1 MSPIDSVKD
10 SRVNGSALH
19 TNSNFLRVLDEL
31 HLLGDEATRSSIDT
45 PLYQQFIQRYPAD
58 HLPQL
63 SLAEYCVG
71 KGDGESFCWWLER
84 GLQPLLGRYMP
95 GTSRGH
101 ILYFQKD
108 GSVYKHRRLKELSDT
123 DALAYTLRIQAAI
136 AQADMDANLDWIDD
150 DQLLYQ
156 RAGVEPCV
164 TVGHG
169 RKLRLLSCYHP
180 ENTVPIS
187 SSSHLR
193 HFLKILGCPESDI
206 PPKHQPAAR
215 MLLLR
220 EYLRLAQQTVTGL
233 SPEGFMRVLYKPEL
247 GLAPVDDDEDEEIN
261 SEHEISLVLTGGAVR
276 NGYIRIPKTQSLFP
290 GECVAA
296 DEQTEAEPFTL
307 VLPDETEFQTCL
319 LANRGRIKAR
329 FNSFFNKHGV
339 TEGDRVRIQKSAD
352 RRYVMRFE
360 QQDQDDEDASSRQ
373 TTLTSSTPTLGQPLN
388 QILYGP
394 PGTGKTY
401 STVDA
406 ALAVLDPGF
415 LDQHRTDRTALK
427 SRFDA
432 LVHER
437 RIRFVTFHQSFSY
450 EDFVEGL
457 RATTNEDTGQIRYE
471 VVDGVFKS
479 LCEAAAAKVTRPQ
492 EVAAAAASPYDIRG
506 RRIWKMS
513 LGNTLGSD
521 AAIYDECIEKGY
533 ALLGYGGGVDFAGCS
548 SRGEVLERCIANGL
562 TVENPQT
569 DYTVTSVTAFVTR
582 MKPGDLLVIS
592 DGNFK
597 FRAIG
602 EVSGEYKF
610 QLHSDYHDGYAQ
622 MRPVRWL
629 RVYEPSLPHG
639 ELMNSQFSQMTLYEL
654 RLPSIDLDKLKGL
667 LNQASS
673 RVSPAGGLLPG
684 PVTDSTYEIV
694 RSNADIVELRKPQG
708 RTLSLGMSLIQEL
721 AQAVKAGQITV
732 ADIREKRVMDK
743 LPDTSMD
750 PFLVTGYNNVL
761 APLVAQLIGADS
773 SESQVAAA
781 SVLPDAR
788 VLIID
793 EINRGN
799 ISRIFGEL
807 ITLIEPSKRAG
818 ASEGLEVVL
827 PYSKKPFSVPQN
839 VYLIGTM
846 NTADRS
852 LTGMDVALR
861 RRFVFKAMPPRAD
874 LLDGVEVEGIPI
886 ERLLAVLNQRIEAL
900 LDRDHCLGHAYFMPL
915 RQTPTLHMLAEIFSN
930 QVLPLLQEYF
940 FDDWQRIQW
949 VLNDH
954 RKPEPFQFV
963 SARRVEVDELFG
975 TDVNVAR
982 SPKVWTV
989 NDDGFQCVESYM
1001 GVIDHREAQD
1011 DE

>member
-1 MSPIDSVKD
+1 MTVINSAKDPSVT
-10 SRVNGSALH
+10 GSALQ
-19 TNSNFLRVLDEL
+19 TNSNFKKVLDEL
-31 HLLGDEATRSSIDT
+31 NLLGDEATRRSIDDSD
-45 PLYQQFIQRYPAD
+45 YQKFIQLYPAD
-58 HLPQL
+58 RLPQL

-71 KGDGESFCWWLER
+71 KGDGDSFCWWLER

-108 GSVYKHRRLKELSDT
+108 GSVYKHRRLKDLSDT
-123 DALAYTLRIQAAI
+123 DALAYTLRIQATVAK
-136 AQADMDANLDWIDD
+136 ADMNANLDWIDD
-150 DQLLYQ
+150 DQQLYQ
-156 RAGVEPCV
+156 HAGVEPRV

-180 ENTVPIS
+180 EDTLPIS
-187 SSSHLR
+187 SSSHLG
-193 HFLKILGCPESDI
+193 HFLQILGCPESDI
-206 PPKHQPAAR
+206 PPKHQPVAR

-220 EYLRLAQQTVTGL
+220 NYLRLAQQTVPGL
-233 SPEGFMRVLYKPEL
+233 SPVAFMRVLYKPEL
-247 GLAPVDDDEDEEIN
+247 GLAPSDENEDEEIN
-261 SEHEISLVLTGGAVR
+261 SEDEISFVLTGGAVR
-276 NGYIRIPKTQSLFP
+276 NGYIRIPKTQNLFP

-296 DEQTEAEPFTL
+296 DEQSEAESFTL
-307 VLPDETEFQTCL
+307 VLPDDTEIQTCL

-329 FNSFFNKHGV
+329 FNSVFNKQGV
-339 TEGDRVRIQKSAD
+339 IDGDRVRIKKATD

-360 QQDQDDEDASSRQ
+360 RQDQDGEEANSRQ
-373 TTLTSSTPTLGQPLN
+373 TTPTTSASAPSQPLN

-401 STVDA
+401 STIDA

-415 LDQHRTDRTALK
+415 LHQHLTDRNALK
-427 SRFDA
+427 ARFDT

-479 LCEAAAAKVTRPQ
+479 LCKAAAAKVMRPQ
-492 EVAAAAASPYDIRG
+492 EATVPTGTPFDIRG

-521 AAIYDECIEKGY
+521 ASIYDECIEKGY
-533 ALLGYGGGVDFAGCS
+533 ALLGYGGGVDFSGCS
-548 SRGEVLERCIANGL
+548 SRSEILERCIANGL
-562 TVENPQT
+562 KIENPQT
-569 DYTVTSVTAFVTR
+569 DYTVTSVAAFVTR

-602 EVSGEYKF
+602 EVSGDYKF
-610 QLHSDYHDGYAQ
+610 QLHSDYTDDYAQ
-622 MRPVRWL
+622 MRPVKWL

-654 RLPSIDLDKLKGL
+654 RSPSIDLEKLQGL
-667 LNQASS
+667 LKHTSS
-673 RVSPAGGLLPG
+673 RVSTAGGLFPG
-684 PVTDSTYEIV
+684 PVADSTYEIV
-694 RSNADIVELRKPQG
+694 RANADIVELRKPQG

-721 AQAVKAGQITV
+721 AQAVSAGKISIT
-732 ADIREKRVMDK
+732 DIREKCVMDK
-743 LPDTSMD
+743 LPETSMD
-750 PFLVTGYNNVL
+750 PYLVNGYNNVL
-761 APLVAQLIGADS
+761 ALLVAQLIGADS
-773 SESQVAAA
+773 SQSLSAHSPA
-781 SVLPDAR
+781 LPDAR

-799 ISRIFGEL
+799 VSRIFGEL

-818 ASEGLEVVL
+818 ASEALEVVL
-827 PYSKKPFSVPQN
+827 PYSKESFSVPQN
-839 VYLIGTM
+839 VHLIGTM

-852 LTGMDVALR
+852 LTGLDVALR
-861 RRFVFKAMPPRAD
+861 RRFVFKAMPPRPN
-874 LLDGVEVEGIPI
+874 LLDGVEVESIPI
-886 ERLLAVLNQRIEAL
+886 KHLLAVLNQRIEAL
-900 LDRDHCLGHAYFMPL
+900 LGRDHCLGHAYFMPL
-915 RQTPTLHMLAEIFSN
+915 RQTPMLHKLAEIFSN

-954 RKPEPFQFV
+954 RKPEAFQFV
-963 SARRVEVDELFG
+963 IARGIDVDELFG
-975 TDVNVAR
+975 TDANVGH
-982 SPKVWTV
+982 SPKAWSI
-989 NDDGFQCVESYM
+989 NEEAFQCIESYL
-1001 GVIDHREAQD
+1001 GVIDHRQAQE

>member
-1 MSPIDSVKD
+1 
-10 SRVNGSALH
+10 
-19 TNSNFLRVLDEL
+19 
-31 HLLGDEATRSSIDT
+31 
-45 PLYQQFIQRYPAD
+45 
-58 HLPQL
+58 
-63 SLAEYCVG
+63 
-71 KGDGESFCWWLER
+71 
-84 GLQPLLGRYMP
+84 MP

-108 GSVYKHRRLKELSDT
+108 GSVYKHRRLKDLSDT

-136 AQADMDANLDWIDD
+136 AQADMNANLDWIDD
-150 DQLLYQ
+150 DQMLYQ
-156 RAGVEPCV
+156 RAGVEPRV

-180 ENTVPIS
+180 EDTLPIS
-187 SSSHLR
+187 SSSHLG
-193 HFLKILGCPESDI
+193 HFLKILGYPESDI
-206 PPKHQPAAR
+206 PPKRQPTAR

-220 EYLRLAQQTVTGL
+220 EYLRLAQKTVTGL
-233 SPEGFMRVLYKPEL
+233 SPVGFMRVLYKPEL
-247 GLAPVDDDEDEEIN
+247 GLAPVDEDEDEEIN
-261 SEHEISLVLTGGAVR
+261 SEEEISFVLTGGAIR
-276 NGYIRIPKTQSLFP
+276 NGYIRIPKTQNLFP
-290 GECVAA
+290 GECIAA
-296 DEQTEAEPFTL
+296 DEQAEAEPFTL
-307 VLPDETEFQTCL
+307 VLPDGTEIQTCL

-329 FNSFFNKHGV
+329 FNSLFNKHGM
-339 TEGDRVRIQKSAD
+339 TEGDRVRIQKMTD
-352 RRYVMRFE
+352 RMYVMRFE
-360 QQDQDDEDASSRQ
+360 QQDQDDEDSSSRHI
-373 TTLTSSTPTLGQPLN
+373 TPTSSAPAPGQLLN

-406 ALAVLDPGF
+406 ALAVLDPCF
-415 LDQHRTDRTALK
+415 LEQYRTDRTVLK
-427 SRFDA
+427 SKFDA

-479 LCEAAAAKVTRPQ
+479 LCEAAAARVTRPQ
-492 EVAAAAASPYDIRG
+492 ESATAATPFEIRG

-533 ALLGYGGGVDFAGCS
+533 ALLGYGGDIDFSGCS

-562 TVENPQT
+562 KVENPQT
-569 DYTVTSVTAFVTR
+569 DYTVTSVAAFVTR

-610 QLHSDYHDGYAQ
+610 QLHSDYPDGYAQ
-622 MRPVRWL
+622 MRPVKWL

-654 RLPSIDLDKLKGL
+654 RSPSIDLDKLQGL
-667 LNQASS
+667 LNPTSS
-673 RVSPAGGLLPG
+673 RVSSTGGLLPG

-694 RSNADIVELRKPQG
+694 RANDDIVELRGPQG
-708 RTLSLGMSLIQEL
+708 CTLPLGMSLIQDL
-721 AQAVKAGQITV
+721 AQAVKAGQISI

-743 LPDTSMD
+743 LPHTSMD
-750 PFLVTGYNNVL
+750 PFLIDGYNNVL
-761 APLVAQLIGADS
+761 APLVAQLIGTDGLQS
-773 SESQVAAA
+773 
-781 SVLPDAR
+781 LPAHATSLLDAR
-788 VLIID
+788 VLVID

-818 ASEGLEVVL
+818 ASEALEVVL
-827 PYSKKPFSVPQN
+827 PYSKKAFSVPQN

-861 RRFVFKAMPPRAD
+861 RRFVFKAMPPRPD
-874 LLDGVEVEGIPI
+874 LLNGVEVEGICI
-886 ERLLAVLNQRIEAL
+886 DRLLAVLNQRIEAL

-915 RQTPTLHMLAEIFSN
+915 RQTPTLTKLAEIFSN

-954 RKPEPFQFV
+954 RKPEAFQFV
-963 SARRVEVDELFG
+963 IARGVDVDDLFG
-975 TDVNVAR
+975 TDVNVTS
-982 SPKVWTV
+982 SPKAWTV
-989 NDDGFQCVESYM
+989 NYDAFQCAESYLC
-1001 GVIDHREAQD
+1001 VIDYREAQD

>member
-1 MSPIDSVKD
+1 MALNNSVED
-10 SRVNGSALH
+10 PRVNRSALQ
-19 TNSNFLRVLDEL
+19 TNSNYLKVLAEL
-31 HLLGDEATRSSIDT
+31 QLLGNEVPLSSIDD
-45 PLYQQFIQRYPAD
+45 PRYQQFIQRYPAER
-58 HLPQL
+58 LSQL

-71 KGDGESFCWWLER
+71 KGDGESFCWWLEH

-108 GSVYKHRRLKELSDT
+108 GLVYKNRRLNDLSDT
-123 DALAYTLRIQAAI
+123 DALTYTLEIQAAI
-136 AQADMDANLDWIDD
+136 AQADMNADLDWIDD

-156 RAGVEPCV
+156 RADVEPRV
-164 TVGHG
+164 TMGHG

-180 ENTVPIS
+180 EETLPIS
-187 SSSHLR
+187 SSLHLG

-206 PPKHQPAAR
+206 PPSRQPVAR
-215 MLLLR
+215 MMLLR
-220 EYLRLAQQTVTGL
+220 EYLRLAQETVPGL
-233 SPEGFMRVLYKPEL
+233 SPVEFMRVLYKPEL
-247 GLAPVDDDEDEEIN
+247 GLAPVDEDANEEIN
-261 SEHEISLVLTGGAVR
+261 SEDEIAIVLTAGAIR
-276 NGYIRIPKTQSLFP
+276 NGYIRIPKTQNLFP

-296 DEQTEAEPFTL
+296 NEQTEVEPFTL
-307 VLPDETEFQTCL
+307 VLPDDTEIQTCL
-319 LANRGRIKAR
+319 LANRSRIKAR
-329 FNSFFNKHGV
+329 FNSLFNKHGL
-339 TEGDRVRIQKSAD
+339 TDGDRVRIQKSAD

-360 QQDQDDEDASSRQ
+360 QQDPDDEDTNSRQ
-373 TTLTSSTPTLGQPLN
+373 TMPMSIPLAPVQPLN

-406 ALAVLDPGF
+406 ALAVLDHDF
-415 LDQHRTDRTALK
+415 LEQHCTDRTALK

-432 LVHER
+432 LVRER

-457 RATTNEDTGQIRYE
+457 RATTNEETGQIRYE

-479 LCEAAAAKVTRPQ
+479 LCEAAAARVTRPI
-492 EVAAAAASPYDIRG
+492 EAATAVDPFDIRG
-506 RRIWKMS
+506 RRVWKMS

-533 ALLGYGGGVDFAGCS
+533 ALLGYGGGVDFTGCT
-548 SRGEVLERCIANGL
+548 SRDDMLSRFTDNGL
-562 TVENPQT
+562 KVENPQT
-569 DYTVTSVTAFVTR
+569 DYAVTSVVAFVTR
-582 MKPGDLLVIS
+582 MKPGDLMVVS

-602 EVSGEYKF
+602 EVSSEYQYRPRNEF
-610 QLHSDYHDGYAQ
+610 ADEYAQ
-622 MRPVRWL
+622 MRAVKWL
-629 RVYEPSLPHG
+629 RTYEPSLPYG
-639 ELMNSQFSQMTLYEL
+639 ELMNNQFSQMTLYEL
-654 RLPSIDLDKLKGL
+654 RPGSIDLDKLQGL
-667 LNQASS
+667 LNQESYRAPK
-673 RVSPAGGLLPG
+673 VGGLFPG
-684 PVTDSTYEIV
+684 AVTDSTYEIV
-694 RSNADIVELRKPQG
+694 RANADIVELRKPQG
-708 RTLSLGMSLIQEL
+708 RTLHLGMSLIQEL
-721 AQAVKAGQITV
+721 AQAVKAGKISI
-732 ADIREKRVMDK
+732 ADIREKHVMNK
-743 LPDTSMD
+743 LTDTSMD
-750 PFLVTGYNNVL
+750 PFLVNGYNNVL
-761 APLVAQLIGADS
+761 APLVAQLIGADG
-773 SESQVAAA
+773 SQSLTAQAPA
-781 SVLPDAR
+781 LPDAR

-818 ASEGLEVVL
+818 ASEALEVLL
-827 PYSKKPFSVPQN
+827 PYSKRPFSVPQN

-861 RRFVFKAMPPRAD
+861 RRFVFKAMPPRPH
-874 LLDGVEVEGIPI
+874 LLNGVEVEGISI

-915 RQTPTLHMLAEIFSN
+915 RQTPTLTKLAEIFSN

-954 RKPEPFQFV
+954 RKPEEFQFV
-963 SARRVEVDELFG
+963 IARGVGVDELFG
-975 TDVNVAR
+975 ADVNVTS
-982 SPKVWTV
+982 SPKGWTV
-989 NDDGFQCVESYM
+989 NYDAFQYAESYLC
-1001 GVIDHREAQD
+1001 VIDFREA
-1011 DE
+1011 

>member
-1 MSPIDSVKD
+1 MTST
-10 SRVNGSALH
+10 ALQ
-19 TNSNFLRVLDEL
+19 TNANFQQVLDEL
-31 HLLGDEATRSSIDT
+31 ALLGDEATRNPFAD
-45 PLYQQFIQRYPAD
+45 PLYQQFIARFPAD
-58 HLPQL
+58 RLPQM
-63 SLAEYCVG
+63 SLTEYCVG
-71 KGDGESFCWWLER
+71 KGDGESFCRWLER
-84 GLQPLLGRYMP
+84 GLEPLMGRYMP

-108 GSVYKHRRLKELSDT
+108 GTVYKHRRLKSLT
-123 DALAYTLRIQAAI
+123 DEEALRYTLRIQACI
-136 AQADMDANLDWIDD
+136 AQADLSLDPRWIDSD
-150 DQLLYQ
+150 AELYQ
-156 RAGVEPCV
+156 RAGVEPRV
-164 TVGHG
+164 TVGDG
-169 RKLRLLSCYHP
+169 RKLRLLACYHP
-180 ENTVPIS
+180 NETLPIS
-187 SSSHLR
+187 SSPHLG
-193 HFLKILGCPESDI
+193 HFLKVLGCPDVDI
-206 PPKHQPAAR
+206 PPKEQPVAR

-220 EYLRLAQQTVTGL
+220 DYLSQARLTVPDV
-233 SPEGFMRVLYKPEL
+233 SPVAFVRALYKPEL
-247 GLAPVDDDEDEEIN
+247 GLAPEVEEEEDDNVNSDEEI
-261 SEHEISLVLTGGAVR
+261 SFLLTAGAVR
-276 NGYIRIPKTQSLFP
+276 NGYVRIPKAQTLFP
-290 GECVAA
+290 SECIAQ
-296 DEQTEAEPFTL
+296 DEQAVARQFRL
-307 VLPDETEFQTCL
+307 VLPDSTEIETCL

-329 FNSFFNKHGV
+329 FNSLFNTSKVAG
-339 TEGDRVRIQKSAD
+339 GDLVRIQKSGEGS
-352 RRYVMRFE
+352 YVMSFE
-360 QQDQDDEDASSRQ
+360 RQDLIDEPEERQRSSQATSGPAQDR
-373 TTLTSSTPTLGQPLN
+373 PLN

-406 ALAVLDPGF
+406 ALAVLDATF
-415 LDQHRTDRTALK
+415 LAQFRTDRTALK
-427 SRFDA
+427 VRFDA
-432 LVHER
+432 LVQER

-479 LCEAAAAKVTRPQ
+479 LCEAAAVKVTRPQ
-492 EVAAAAASPYDIRG
+492 EAAAPAAPIDIRG

-533 ALLGYGGGVDFAGCS
+533 ALLGYGGAIDFTGCT
-548 SRGEVLERCIANGL
+548 SRGEVLKRCIANGL
-562 TVENPQT
+562 QIENPQT

-610 QLHSDYHDGYAQ
+610 QPHNDYPDGYAQ
-622 MRPVRWL
+622 MRPVTWL
-629 RVYEPSLPHG
+629 RAYEPSLPLG

-654 RLPSIDLDKLKGL
+654 RSPSIDLDKLKRLLGALPTAAAEAGSLGL
-667 LNQASS
+667 GPVGSSDYKITQVTGELVELSKPNGNKLHFAQSMLRVLKDAVLRGDLSVEDIRDKQAIA
-673 RVSPAGGLLPG
+673 RLPG
-684 PVTDSTYEIV
+684 KGLEPYVV
-694 RSNADIVELRKPQG
+694 N
-708 RTLSLGMSLIQEL
+708 
-721 AQAVKAGQITV
+721 
-732 ADIREKRVMDK
+732 
-743 LPDTSMD
+743 
-750 PFLVTGYNNVL
+750 GYANVL
-761 APLVAQLIGADS
+761 APLIEQMLGDS
-773 SESQVAAA
+773 VPATDGAAA
-781 SVLPDAR
+781 ATASNAR

-818 ASEGLEVVL
+818 TSEALEVVL
-827 PYSKKPFSVPQN
+827 PYSKKPFSVPLN

-861 RRFVFKAMPPRAD
+861 RRFVFKAMSPRVD
-874 LLDGVEVEGIPI
+874 LLEGVDVEDISIG
-886 ERLLAVLNQRIEAL
+886 RLLSVLNQRIEAL

-915 RQTPTLHMLAEIFSN
+915 RQTATLDKLAEIFKN

-954 RKPEPFQFV
+954 RKPEAFQFV
-963 SARRVEVDELFG
+963 SAKVVDVDDLFG
-975 TDVNVAR
+975 DNVNVAH
-982 SPKVWTV
+982 SPQVWSV
-989 NDDGFQCVESYM
+989 NDSAFLYAESYL
-1001 GVIDHREAQD
+1001 GVIDHREAQE

>member
-1 MSPIDSVKD
+1 MAQINLVGD
-10 SRVNGSALH
+10 SRVSSITLQ
-19 TNSNFLRVLDEL
+19 TNSNFQKVLAEL
-31 HLLGDEATRSSIDT
+31 NQLGDEAARNSIDD
-45 PLYQQFIQRYPAD
+45 PLYQQFIQRYPANR
-58 HLPQL
+58 LTQL
-63 SLAEYCVG
+63 TLQEYCVG

-108 GSVYKHRRLKELSDT
+108 GSVYKHRLLKELSDAE
-123 DALAYTLRIQAAI
+123 ALAYTLRIQAAI
-136 AQADMDANLDWIDD
+136 AQADMNANLDWIDD

-156 RAGVEPCV
+156 RVGVEPRV

-180 ENTVPIS
+180 EDTLPIS
-187 SSSHLR
+187 SSSHLG
-193 HFLKILGCPESDI
+193 HFLEVLGCPESDI
-206 PPKHQPAAR
+206 PPMRQPTAR

-220 EYLRLAQQTVTGL
+220 EYLRLAQKTIQGL
-233 SPEGFMRVLYKPEL
+233 SPVEFMRVLYKPEL
-247 GLAPVDDDEDEEIN
+247 GLAPADDGEDEEIN
-261 SEHEISLVLTGGAVR
+261 SADEISFVITGGAVR
-276 NGYIRIPKTQSLFP
+276 NGYIRIPKSQRLFP
-290 GECVAA
+290 AECIAA
-296 DEQTEAEPFTL
+296 DEQAEAEPFTL
-307 VLPDETEFQTCL
+307 ILPDNTEIQSCL

-329 FNSFFNKHGV
+329 FNSLFNKLGV
-339 TEGDRVRIQKSAD
+339 TEGDRVRIQKTED
-352 RRYVMRFE
+352 RRYLMRFE
-360 QQDQDDEDASSRQ
+360 QQDQDDEEVHH
-373 TTLTSSTPTLGQPLN
+373 TTPTSTSSALASIQPLN

-406 ALAVLDPGF
+406 ALAILDSDY
-415 LDQHRTDRTALK
+415 LEQHRTNRIALK
-427 SRFDA
+427 SRFDS
-432 LVHER
+432 LVHEH

-479 LCEAAAAKVTRPQ
+479 LCEAAAAKVMQPQ
-492 EVAAAAASPYDIRG
+492 ESATAMIPFEIRG

-533 ALLGYGGGVDFAGCS
+533 ALLGYGGDIDFSGCS
-548 SRGEVLERCIANGL
+548 SRSEVLERCIANGL
-562 TVENPQT
+562 KVENPQT
-569 DYTVTSVTAFVTR
+569 DYTVTSVAAFVTR

-602 EVSGEYKF
+602 EVNGEYKF
-610 QLHSDYHDGYAQ
+610 QLHNDYPDGYAQ
-622 MRPVRWL
+622 MRPVKWL
-629 RVYEPSLPHG
+629 RVYEPSVPHG

-654 RLPSIDLDKLKGL
+654 RSPSIDIDKLQGL
-667 LNQASS
+667 LNQTSS
-673 RVSPAGGLLPG
+673 RVSPANGLLPG

-694 RSNADIVELRKPQG
+694 RANADIVELRKPQG
-708 RTLSLGMSLIQEL
+708 RILHLGMHLIQEL
-721 AQAVKAGQITV
+721 AYAVKVGLITI
-732 ADIREKRVMDK
+732 ADIREKRAMDK

-750 PFLVTGYNNVL
+750 PFLVNGYNNVL
-761 APLVAQLIGADS
+761 APLVAQLISIEG
-773 SESQVAAA
+773 SQ
-781 SVLPDAR
+781 SLPAHATAPSDAR

-818 ASEGLEVVL
+818 ASEALEVVL

-852 LTGMDVALR
+852 LTAMDVALR
-861 RRFVFKAMPPRAD
+861 RRFVFKAMPSRPE
-874 LLDGVEVEGIPI
+874 LLHGVEVEGISI
-886 ERLLAVLNQRIEAL
+886 HRLLAVLNQRIEAL

-915 RQTPTLHMLAEIFSN
+915 RKTPTLTKLAEIFSN

-954 RKPEPFQFV
+954 RKPKAFQFV
-963 SARRVEVDELFG
+963 IALSVDVDELFG
-975 TDVNVAR
+975 TDVNVTS
-982 SPKVWTV
+982 SPKAWAV
-989 NDDGFQCVESYM
+989 NYDAFQYATSYKC
-1001 GVIDHREAQD
+1001 VIDYREAQG

>member
-1 MSPIDSVKD
+1 MALTNSVEDSP
-10 SRVNGSALH
+10 VNGSALQ
-19 TNSNFLRVLDEL
+19 TNSNFLKVLDEL
-31 HLLGDEATRSSIDT
+31 HLLGDEATRSSIDD
-45 PLYQQFIQRYPAD
+45 PRYQQFTQRYPAD
-58 HLPQL
+58 RLSQL

-71 KGDGESFCWWLER
+71 KGDGESFCWWLEH
-84 GLQPLLGRYMP
+84 GMQPLLGRYMP

-108 GSVYKHRRLKELSDT
+108 GSVYKNRRLNDLSDT

-136 AQADMDANLDWIDD
+136 AQADMNADLDWIDD

-156 RAGVEPCV
+156 RAGVKPRV
-164 TVGHG
+164 TMGHG

-180 ENTVPIS
+180 EDTLPIS
-187 SSSHLR
+187 SSSHLG
-193 HFLKILGCPESDI
+193 HFLQILGCPESDI
-206 PPKHQPAAR
+206 PPKRQPATR
-215 MLLLR
+215 MMLLR
-220 EYLRLAQQTVTGL
+220 EYLRLAQKTVPGL
-233 SPEGFMRVLYKPEL
+233 SPVGFMRVIYKPEL
-247 GLAPVDDDEDEEIN
+247 GLAPVDEDEDEEIN
-261 SEHEISLVLTGGAVR
+261 SEEEISFVLTGGAVR
-276 NGYIRIPKTQSLFP
+276 NGYIRIPKTQNLFP

-296 DEQTEAEPFTL
+296 DERSEAELFTL
-307 VLPDETEFQTCL
+307 VLPDDTKIQTCL
-319 LANRGRIKAR
+319 LANRSRIKAR
-329 FNSFFNKHGV
+329 FNSIFNKHGV
-339 TEGDRVRIQKSAD
+339 TEGDRVSIQKSAD
-352 RRYVMRFE
+352 RLYMMRFE
-360 QQDQDDEDASSRQ
+360 QQNQDDEDASSRQ
-373 TTLTSSTPTLGQPLN
+373 TSRMTSAPAPDQPLN

-401 STVDA
+401 STIDA

-415 LDQHRTDRTALK
+415 LDQHLTDRTALK

-432 LVHER
+432 LVHEH

-492 EVAAAAASPYDIRG
+492 EATVETGMPFQIRE

-521 AAIYDECIEKGY
+521 AAIYDECIENGY
-533 ALLGYGGGVDFAGCS
+533 ALLGYGSGIDFSGCS
-548 SRGEVLERCIANGL
+548 SRGEVLDRCIANRL
-562 TVENPQT
+562 KVENPQT

-610 QLHSDYHDGYAQ
+610 QLHSDYPDSYAQ
-622 MRPVRWL
+622 MRPVKWL

-639 ELMNSQFSQMTLYEL
+639 ELMNSQFSQMTLYVL
-654 RLPSIDLDKLKGL
+654 RSPAIDLDKLQGL
-667 LNQASS
+667 LNQASP
-673 RVSPAGGLLPG
+673 RVLPAGGLFPG

-694 RSNADIVELRKPQG
+694 RANADIVELRKPQG
-708 RTLSLGMSLIQEL
+708 RTLPLGMSLIQEL
-721 AQAVKAGQITV
+721 AQAVKAGKISV

-750 PFLVTGYNNVL
+750 PFLVNGYNNVL
-761 APLVAQLIGADS
+761 APLVAQLIGADGS
-773 SESQVAAA
+773 ASLAAA
-781 SVLPDAR
+781 APALPDAR

-818 ASEGLEVVL
+818 ASEALEVVL

-839 VYLIGTM
+839 VHLIGTM

-852 LTGMDVALR
+852 LTALDVALR
-861 RRFVFKAMPPRAD
+861 RRFVFKAMPPRPD
-874 LLDGVEVEGIPI
+874 LLYGVVVEGIPI
-886 ERLLAVLNQRIEAL
+886 ERLLVVLNQRIEAL

-915 RQTPTLHMLAEIFSN
+915 RQTPTLKKLAEIFSN

-963 SARRVEVDELFG
+963 SARGVDVDELFG
-975 TDVNVAR
+975 TDVNVAH
-982 SPKVWTV
+982 SPKAWTV
-989 NDDGFQCVESYM
+989 NDDVFQRVESYL

-1011 DE
+1011 YE

>member
-1 MSPIDSVKD
+1 MSLIDSVKD
-10 SRVNGSALH
+10 SRVNGSALQ

-31 HLLGDEATRSSIDT
+31 HLLGDEATRSSIDD

-58 HLPQL
+58 RLLQL

-108 GSVYKHRRLKELSDT
+108 GSVYKHRRLKDLSDT

-136 AQADMDANLDWIDD
+136 AQADMNANLDWIDD

-156 RAGVEPCV
+156 RAGVEPRV

-187 SSSHLR
+187 SSSHLG
-193 HFLKILGCPESDI
+193 HFLKIIGCPESDI
-206 PPKHQPAAR
+206 PPNHQPAAR

-220 EYLRLAQQTVTGL
+220 EYLRLAQQTVPGL
-233 SPEGFMRVLYKPEL
+233 SPAGFMRVLYKPEL
-247 GLAPVDDDEDEEIN
+247 GLAPVDEDEEIN
-261 SEHEISLVLTGGAVR
+261 SAQEISFVLTGGAVR
-276 NGYIRIPKTQSLFP
+276 NGYIRIPKTQNLFP
-290 GECVAA
+290 GKCVAA
-296 DEQTEAEPFTL
+296 DEQAEAEPFTL
-307 VLPDETEFQTCL
+307 VLPDETEIQTCL

-329 FNSFFNKHGV
+329 FNSLFNKHGV

-360 QQDQDDEDASSRQ
+360 QQDQDGEDASSRQ
-373 TTLTSSTPTLGQPLN
+373 TLPTSSAPTQGQPLN

-427 SRFDA
+427 SRFDT
-432 LVHER
+432 LVHEH

-492 EVAAAAASPYDIRG
+492 EVAVAAASPYDIRG

-533 ALLGYGGGVDFAGCS
+533 ALLGYGGGVDFTSCS
-548 SRGEVLERCIANGL
+548 SRGQILERCIANGL
-562 TVENPQT
+562 KVENPQT

-622 MRPVRWL
+622 MRPVKWL

-654 RLPSIDLDKLKGL
+654 RSPSIDLDKLQGL
-667 LNQASS
+667 LNQAFS
-673 RVSPAGGLLPG
+673 RVSPAEGLLPG

-694 RSNADIVELRKPQG
+694 RANADIVELRTPQG
-708 RTLSLGMSLIQEL
+708 RTLALGMSLIQEL
-721 AQAVKAGQITV
+721 AQAVKAGQISV

-750 PFLVTGYNNVL
+750 PFLVNGYNNVL
-761 APLVAQLIGADS
+761 TPLVAQLIGAVG
-773 SESQVAAA
+773 SESQAAA
-781 SVLPDAR
+781 VPLLPDAR

-818 ASEGLEVVL
+818 ASEALEVVL

-861 RRFVFKAMPPRAD
+861 RRFVFKAMPPRAN

-915 RQTPTLHMLAEIFSN
+915 RQTPTLHKLAEIFSN

-954 RKPEPFQFV
+954 RKSEPFQFV
-963 SARRVEVDELFG
+963 RARGIEVDELFG
-975 TDVNVAR
+975 TDVNVAH

-989 NDDGFQCVESYM
+989 NDDVFQCVESYR

>member
-1 MSPIDSVKD
+1 MAPISSVKD
-10 SRVNGSALH
+10 SYVNGSALQ
-19 TNSNFLRVLDEL
+19 TNSNFLKVLDEL
-31 HLLGDEATRSSIDT
+31 HLLGDEATRSSIDE
-45 PLYQQFIQRYPAD
+45 PHYRQFIQRYPAD
-58 HLPQL
+58 RLPQL

-108 GSVYKHRRLKELSDT
+108 GSVYKHGRLKDLSDT

-136 AQADMDANLDWIDD
+136 AQADMKANLDWIDD

-156 RAGVEPCV
+156 RACVEPRV

-180 ENTVPIS
+180 EDTLPIS
-187 SSSHLR
+187 SSSHLG

-206 PPKHQPAAR
+206 PLNHKPAAR

-220 EYLRLAQQTVTGL
+220 EYLRLAQQTVPGL
-233 SPEGFMRVLYKPEL
+233 SPVGFMRVLYKPEL
-247 GLAPVDDDEDEEIN
+247 GLAPVDEDEDEMII
-261 SEHEISLVLTGGAVR
+261 SEEEISFVLTGGAVR
-276 NGYIRIPKTQSLFP
+276 NGYIRIPKTQNLFP
-290 GECVAA
+290 GECIAV
-296 DEQTEAEPFTL
+296 DEQAEAEPFTL
-307 VLPDETEFQTCL
+307 VLPDDTEIQTCL
-319 LANRGRIKAR
+319 LANRSRIKAR
-329 FNSFFNKHGV
+329 FNNLFNKHGV
-339 TEGDRVRIQKSAD
+339 MEGDRVRIQKSAD
-352 RRYVMRFE
+352 RRYVLRFE
-360 QQDQDDEDASSRQ
+360 QQDQDDKDASNRQ
-373 TTLTSSTPTLGQPLN
+373 TTTKNSAPAQDHPLN

-401 STVDA
+401 STINA

-415 LDQHRTDRTALK
+415 LDQHCTDRTALK
-427 SRFDA
+427 SRFDS

-479 LCEAAAAKVTRPQ
+479 LCEAAAAKVTRPHDA
-492 EVAAAAASPYDIRG
+492 AAAAASPLDIRG

-521 AAIYDECIEKGY
+521 AAIYDECIENGY
-533 ALLGYGGGVDFAGCS
+533 ALLGYGGCVDFSGCS
-548 SRGEVLERCIANGL
+548 SRGEILARCTANGL
-562 TVENPQT
+562 KIENPQT

-610 QLHSDYHDGYAQ
+610 QLHSDYPDSYAQ
-622 MRPVRWL
+622 RRPVKWL

-654 RLPSIDLDKLKGL
+654 RSPSIELDKLRGL

-673 RVSPAGGLLPG
+673 RVSPAGGLFPG
-684 PVTDSTYEIV
+684 TVTDSTYEIV
-694 RSNADIVELRKPQG
+694 RANADVVELRKPQG
-708 RTLSLGMSLIQEL
+708 RRLALGMSLIQDL
-721 AQAVKAGQITV
+721 AQAVKAGKISV
-732 ADIREKRVMDK
+732 SDIREKRVMDK

-750 PFLVTGYNNVL
+750 PFLVNGYNNVL
-761 APLVAQLIGADS
+761 APLVAQLIGADD
-773 SESQVAAA
+773 SESIATAVPP
-781 SVLPDAR
+781 LPDAR

-818 ASEGLEVVL
+818 ASEALEVVL

-861 RRFVFKAMPPRAD
+861 RRFVFKPMPPRPD
-874 LLDGVEVEGIPI
+874 LLNGVEVEGIPI

-915 RQTPTLHMLAEIFSN
+915 RQTPTLHKLAEIFSN

-954 RKPEPFQFV
+954 RKPESFQFV
-963 SARRVEVDELFG
+963 SSRGVEVDELFG
-975 TDVNVAR
+975 PDVNVAR
-982 SPKVWTV
+982 SPKIWTV
-989 NDDGFQCVESYM
+989 NDVFQCVESYM
-1001 GVIDHREAQD
+1001 GVINQSEIQD

>member
-1 MSPIDSVKD
+1 MAIIISVEE
-10 SRVNGSALH
+10 SRVNGRALQ
-19 TNSNFLRVLDEL
+19 TNSNFQKVLDEL
-31 HLLGDEATRSSIDT
+31 HLLGEEATRSPIDDSR
-45 PLYQQFIQRYPAD
+45 YQQFIQRYPAD
-58 HLPQL
+58 RLPQL

-71 KGDGESFCWWLER
+71 KGDGDSFCWWLER

-108 GSVYKHRRLKELSDT
+108 GSVYKNRHLKDLSDT
-123 DALAYTLRIQAAI
+123 DALAYTLRIQAVI
-136 AQADMDANLDWIDD
+136 AQADMNANLDWIDD
-150 DQLLYQ
+150 DQLLCQ
-156 RAGVEPCV
+156 RAGVEPRV

-180 ENTVPIS
+180 EDTLPIS
-187 SSSHLR
+187 SSSHLG
-193 HFLKILGCPESDI
+193 HFLQILGCPESEI
-206 PPKHQPAAR
+206 PPKRQPAAR
-215 MLLLR
+215 MLRLR
-220 EYLRLAQQTVTGL
+220 EYLRLAQKTLPGL
-233 SPEGFMRVLYKPEL
+233 SPVGFMRVLYKPEL
-247 GLAPVDDDEDEEIN
+247 GLAPVDDGADEDVN
-261 SEHEISLVLTGGAVR
+261 SEVEISFVLTGGAVR
-276 NGYIRIPKTQSLFP
+276 NGYIKIPKSQTLFP
-290 GECVAA
+290 GECVAV
-296 DEQTEAEPFTL
+296 DEKTEAEPFTL
-307 VLPDETEFQTCL
+307 VLPDDTEIQTCL
-319 LANRGRIKAR
+319 LANRSRIKAR
-329 FNSFFNKHGV
+329 FNSFFNKNGV
-339 TEGDRVRIQKSAD
+339 TEGDRVSIQKSAN

-360 QQDQDDEDASSRQ
+360 QQDQDDESASDRQ
-373 TTLTSSTPTLGQPLN
+373 STSKRVSSALDQPLN

-401 STVDA
+401 STIGA

-492 EVAAAAASPYDIRG
+492 EAAAAATTPFDIRG

-521 AAIYDECIEKGY
+521 AAIYDECIENGY
-533 ALLGYGGGVDFAGCS
+533 ALLGYGGGVDFSGCS
-548 SRGEVLERCIANGL
+548 SRGDVLDRCVGNGI

-610 QLHSDYHDGYAQ
+610 QLHSDYPDGYAQ
-622 MRPVRWL
+622 MRPVKWL

-639 ELMNSQFSQMTLYEL
+639 ELMNSQFSQMTLYVL
-654 RLPSIDLDKLKGL
+654 RSPAIDLDKLQGL
-667 LNQASS
+667 FNQASS
-673 RVSPAGGLLPG
+673 RVSPASGLVPG
-684 PVTDSTYEIV
+684 PITDSTYEIV
-694 RSNADIVELRKPQG
+694 RANADIVELRKPQG
-708 RTLSLGMSLIQEL
+708 RTLPLGMSLIQEL
-721 AQAVKAGQITV
+721 AQAVKAGQISV

-743 LPDTSMD
+743 LPATSMD
-750 PFLVTGYNNVL
+750 PFLVNGYNNVL
-761 APLVAQLIGADS
+761 APLVAQLIGLDGL
-773 SESQVAAA
+773 ESPVAA
-781 SVLPDAR
+781 VPLLPDAR

-818 ASEGLEVVL
+818 ASEALEVVL

-861 RRFVFKAMPPRAD
+861 RRFVFNAMPPRPD
-874 LLDGVEVEGIPI
+874 LLGGVEVEGIPI

-915 RQTPTLHMLAEIFSN
+915 RHTPTLHKLAEIFSN

-954 RKPEPFQFV
+954 RKPESYQFV
-963 SARRVEVDELFG
+963 SARDVDVDELFG
-975 TDVNVAR
+975 ADVNVAH
-982 SPKVWTV
+982 SSKAWTV
-989 NDDGFQCVESYM
+989 NDDAFQCVESYM
-1001 GVIDHREAQD
+1001 GVIDHREAKD

>member
-1 MSPIDSVKD
+1 MAQINSV
-10 SRVNGSALH
+10 VNSGLNGGVLQ
-19 TNSNFLRVLDEL
+19 TNSNFLKVLDEL
-31 HLLGDEATRSSIDT
+31 RLTNSEVNLRAITD
-45 PLYQQFIQRYPAD
+45 PLYQEFIQRYPAE
-58 HLPQL
+58 HLSQL
-63 SLAEYCVG
+63 SLAEYCIG
-71 KGDGESFCWWLER
+71 RGDGESFCWWLER

-108 GSVYKHRRLKELSDT
+108 GSVYKNSRLNDLSDN

-136 AQADMDANLDWIDD
+136 AQADMSTNLDWIDD
-150 DQLLYQ
+150 DEMLYQ
-156 RAGVEPCV
+156 RAGVEPRV

-180 ENTVPIS
+180 EDTLPVS
-187 SSSHLR
+187 SSSHIG
-193 HFLKILGCPESDI
+193 HFLKILGCPESAI
-206 PPKHQPAAR
+206 PPENHPAAR
-215 MLLLR
+215 MLMLR
-220 EYLRLAQQTVTGL
+220 EYFRLAQKTSSGL
-233 SPEGFMRVLYKPEL
+233 SPLGFVHVLYKPEL
-247 GLAPVDDDEDEEIN
+247 GLAPVDEDEEIN
-261 SEHEISLVLTGGAVR
+261 SEDEISFLLTGGAVR
-276 NGYIRIPKTQSLFP
+276 NGYISIPKTQTLFSR
-290 GECVAA
+290 ECIAV
-296 DEQTEAEPFTL
+296 DEQAEAELFTL
-307 VLPDETEFQTCL
+307 VLPDATEIQTFL
-319 LANRGRIKAR
+319 LANKGRIKAR
-329 FNSFFNKHGV
+329 FNGFFNKHGV
-339 TEGDRVRIQKSAD
+339 TDGDRVRIQKMTN

-360 QQDQDDEDASSRQ
+360 PQDQDQDGASSYHNIVARGE
-373 TTLTSSTPTLGQPLN
+373 SALGQPLN

-406 ALAVLDPGF
+406 ALAVLDPNF
-415 LDQHRTDRTALK
+415 VEQHRMDRAALK

-479 LCEAAAAKVTRPQ
+479 LCEAAAAKVTNLQPTTSDSAPL
-492 EVAAAAASPYDIRG
+492 EVQG

-513 LGNTLGSD
+513 LGNTLSSD
-521 AAIYDECIEKGY
+521 AAIYDECIKNGY
-533 ALLGYGGGVDFAGCS
+533 ALLGYGGDIDFSGCS
-548 SRGEVLERCIANGL
+548 SRADVLERCTVNGL
-562 TVENPQT
+562 KVENPQT
-569 DYTVTSVTAFVTR
+569 DYTVTSVAAFVTR
-582 MKPGDLLVIS
+582 MKPGDLLVIT

-602 EVSGEYKF
+602 EVNGEYKF
-610 QLHSDYHDGYAQ
+610 QLHSDYPDGYAQ
-622 MRPVRWL
+622 MRPVKWL

-654 RLPSIDLDKLKGL
+654 RSPSIDIDKLKGL

-673 RVSPAGGLLPG
+673 RVASTGGLFPG

-694 RSNADIVELRKPQG
+694 RVNADIVELRKPQG
-708 RTLSLGMSLIQEL
+708 RTLALGMGLIDEL
-721 AQAVKAGQITV
+721 AQAVKAGQISIT
-732 ADIREKRVMDK
+732 DIRDKRVMEK
-743 LPDTSMD
+743 LTETSMD
-750 PFLVTGYNNVL
+750 PFLVNGYNNVL
-761 APLVAQLIGADS
+761 APLVAQFIGAEGLKS
-773 SESQVAAA
+773 
-781 SVLPDAR
+781 LPAPTPEQTDAR
-788 VLIID
+788 VLVID

-807 ITLIEPSKRAG
+807 ITLIEPSKRAEAG
-818 ASEGLEVVL
+818 EALEVVL
-827 PYSKKPFSVPQN
+827 PYSKTPFSVPQN

-852 LTGMDVALR
+852 LSGMDVALR
-861 RRFVFKAMPPRAD
+861 RRFVFKEMPPRPD
-874 LLDGVEVEGIPI
+874 LLNGVEVEGICI
-886 ERLLAVLNQRIEAL
+886 NRLLLVLNQRIEAL

-915 RQTPTLHMLAEIFSN
+915 MKAPTITQLAEIFRN

-954 RKPEPFQFV
+954 RKPEKFQFV
-963 SARRVEVDELFG
+963 MARAVDVDDLFG
-975 TDVNVAR
+975 TDVNVTR
-982 SPKVWTV
+982 SPKAWTI
-989 NDDGFQCVESYM
+989 NHEAFQHAKSYLR
-1001 GVIDHREAQD
+1001 VIDAREAQD
-1011 DE
+1011 GE

>member
-1 MSPIDSVKD
+1 MAVINSVKD
-10 SRVNGSALH
+10 PSVTGSSLQ
-19 TNSNFLRVLDEL
+19 TNSNFKKVLDEL
-31 HLLGDEATRSSIDT
+31 NLLGDEATRRSIDDSH
-45 PLYQQFIQRYPAD
+45 YQQFIRRYPAD
-58 HLPQL
+58 RLPQL

-71 KGDGESFCWWLER
+71 KGDGDSFCWWLER

-108 GSVYKHRRLKELSDT
+108 GSVYKHRCLKDLSDT
-123 DALAYTLRIQAAI
+123 DALAYTLRIQATVAK
-136 AQADMDANLDWIDD
+136 ADMNANLDWIDD
-150 DQLLYQ
+150 DQQLYQ
-156 RAGVEPCV
+156 HAGVEPRV

-180 ENTVPIS
+180 EDTLPIS
-187 SSSHLR
+187 SSSHLG
-193 HFLKILGCPESDI
+193 HFLQILGCPESDI
-206 PPKHQPAAR
+206 PPKHQPVAR

-220 EYLRLAQQTVTGL
+220 NYLRLAQQNVPGL
-233 SPEGFMRVLYKPEL
+233 SPVGFMRVLYKPEL
-247 GLAPVDDDEDEEIN
+247 GLAPIDENEDEEIN
-261 SEHEISLVLTGGAVR
+261 SEDEISFVLTGGAIR
-276 NGYIRIPKTQSLFP
+276 NGYIRIPKTQNLFP
-290 GECVAA
+290 GECIAA
-296 DEQTEAEPFTL
+296 DEQSEAESFTL
-307 VLPDETEFQTCL
+307 VLPDDTEIQTFL

-329 FNSFFNKHGV
+329 FNSLFNKQGV
-339 TEGDRVRIQKSAD
+339 IDGDRVRIQKTTD

-360 QQDQDDEDASSRQ
+360 RQDQDGEESNSRQ
-373 TTLTSSTPTLGQPLN
+373 TTPTTSAPAPSQPLN

-401 STVDA
+401 STIDA

-415 LDQHRTDRTALK
+415 LHQHLTDRNALK
-427 SRFDA
+427 ARFDT

-479 LCEAAAAKVTRPQ
+479 LCEAAAAKVMRPQ
-492 EVAAAAASPYDIRG
+492 EATVATGTPFDIRG

-521 AAIYDECIEKGY
+521 ASIYDECIEKGY
-533 ALLGYGGGVDFAGCS
+533 ALLGYGGGVDFSGCS
-548 SRGEVLERCIANGL
+548 SRSEILERCIAKGL
-562 TVENPQT
+562 KIENPQT
-569 DYTVTSVTAFVTR
+569 DYTVTSVAAFVTR

-602 EVSGEYKF
+602 EVSGDYKF
-610 QLHSDYHDGYAQ
+610 QLHSDYTNDYAQ
-622 MRPVRWL
+622 MRPVKWL

-654 RLPSIDLDKLKGL
+654 RSPSIDLEKLQGL
-667 LNQASS
+667 LKHTSS
-673 RVSPAGGLLPG
+673 RVSTAGGLFPG
-684 PVTDSTYEIV
+684 PVVDSTYEIV
-694 RSNADIVELRKPQG
+694 RANADIVELRKPQG

-721 AQAVKAGQITV
+721 AQAVSAGKISIT
-732 ADIREKRVMDK
+732 DIREKCVMDK
-743 LPDTSMD
+743 LPETSMD
-750 PFLVTGYNNVL
+750 PYLVNGYNNVL
-761 APLVAQLIGADS
+761 APLVARLIGADS
-773 SESQVAAA
+773 SQSLSAHSPA
-781 SVLPDAR
+781 LPDAR

-799 ISRIFGEL
+799 VSRIFGEL

-818 ASEGLEVVL
+818 ASEALEVVL
-827 PYSKKPFSVPQN
+827 PYSKESFSVPQN
-839 VYLIGTM
+839 VHLIGTM

-852 LTGMDVALR
+852 LTGLDVALR
-861 RRFVFKAMPPRAD
+861 RRFVFKAMPPRPN
-874 LLDGVEVEGIPI
+874 LLDGVEVESIPI
-886 ERLLAVLNQRIEAL
+886 KHLLAVLNQRIEAL
-900 LDRDHCLGHAYFMPL
+900 LGRDHCLGHAYFMPL
-915 RQTPTLHMLAEIFSN
+915 RETPMLHKLAEIFSN

-954 RKPEPFQFV
+954 RKPEAFQFV
-963 SARRVEVDELFG
+963 IARSIDVDELFG
-975 TDVNVAR
+975 TDANVGH
-982 SPKVWTV
+982 SPKAWSI
-989 NDDGFQCVESYM
+989 NEEAFQCIESYL
-1001 GVIDHREAQD
+1001 GVIDHRQAQE